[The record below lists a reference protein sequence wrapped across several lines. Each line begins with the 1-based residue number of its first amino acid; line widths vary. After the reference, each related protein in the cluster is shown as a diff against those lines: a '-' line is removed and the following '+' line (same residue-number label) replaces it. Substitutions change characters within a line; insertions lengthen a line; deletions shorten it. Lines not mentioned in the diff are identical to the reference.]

1 MNNYKTLKVWQLSR
15 ELTKDV
21 YVITKK
27 FPTDEKWNLINQ
39 LRRCSVSVLSNI
51 AEGCGRETNREFRRF
66 LVISKASSFELES
79 QIIISKDLGYIN
91 DQVEK
96 EILDKIR
103 GIQNML
109 HGLIKSLDS

>member
-27 FPTDEKWNLINQ
+27 FPSEEKWNLIDQ
-39 LRRCSVSVLSNI
+39 IRRCSVSVLSNI
-51 AEGCGRETNREFRRF
+51 AEGCGRETDREFRRF
-66 LVISKASSFELES
+66 LIISKGSSFELES
-79 QIIISKDLGYIN
+79 QIIISKDLGYID
-91 DQVEK
+91 DQAEK
-96 EILDKIR
+96 EIIDKIR

-109 HGLIKSLDS
+109 HRLIKSLDS

>member
-27 FPTDEKWNLINQ
+27 FPSDEKWSLINQ

-51 AEGCGRETNREFRRF
+51 ADYNLKG
-66 LVISKASSFELES
+66 
-79 QIIISKDLGYIN
+79 LG
-91 DQVEK
+91 
-96 EILDKIR
+96 LCR
-103 GIQNML
+103 
-109 HGLIKSLDS
+109 